1 MTLQRALDSPSL
13 FKDTLTIQAKSPM
26 GLFITFEGI
35 EGCGK
40 TTQVRLAAGYL
51 QQKGTPLVVTQE
63 PGGTPLSNKIRQILL
78 NRGGYPI
85 GANAEVLLF
94 AAARAQHVEDIILP
108 ALRENKV
115 VLCDRYS
122 DATIAYQGYGRG
134 IDTDAVRRVIDFAS
148 RSLIPDLTFLFDV
161 PVELGLK
168 RALRR
173 ISKKRGPAP
182 EDRFE
187 QEAVEF
193 HQRIRK
199 GYLELAGQEPGR
211 FRVLDGSREI
221 EEIHRDV
228 CALIDAALKR

>member
-1 MTLQRALDSPSL
+1 
-13 FKDTLTIQAKSPM
+13 
-26 GLFITFEGI
+26 
-35 EGCGK
+35 
-40 TTQVRLAAGYL
+40 
-51 QQKGTPLVVTQE
+51 
-63 PGGTPLSNKIRQILL
+63 LL
-78 NRGGYPI
+78 NRGGFRI
-85 GANAEVLLF
+85 GPNAEVLLF
-94 AAARAQHVEDIILP
+94 AAARAQHVEDVILP
-108 ALRENKV
+108 ALRENRV

-148 RSLIPDLTFLFDV
+148 RSLTPDLTLLFDV

-187 QEAVEF
+187 QEAGEF
-193 HQRIRK
+193 HQRIRE

-211 FRVLDGSREI
+211 FRVLDGSRNI

>member
-1 MTLQRALDSPSL
+1 
-13 FKDTLTIQAKSPM
+13 M

-40 TTQVRLAAGYL
+40 TTQVRLAAEYL
-51 QQKGTPLVVTQE
+51 QKKDVPLVVTQE

-78 NRGGYPI
+78 NRGAFRI
-85 GANAEVLLF
+85 GPGAEVLLF
-94 AAARAQHVEDIILP
+94 AAARAQHVEDVILP
-108 ALRENKV
+108 ALEENKV

-122 DATIAYQGYGRG
+122 DATVAYQGYGRG
-134 IDTDAVRRVIDFAS
+134 IDTAAVRRVIDFAS
-148 RSLIPDLTFLFDV
+148 GSLTPDLTLLFDV

-173 ISKKRGPAP
+173 ISKRKGSAP

-187 QEAVEF
+187 QEAGEF
-193 HQRIRK
+193 HQRIRE

-211 FRVLDGSREI
+211 FRVLDGSRKI
-221 EEIHRDV
+221 DEIHRDV
-228 CALIDAALKR
+228 CTFIDEALKR